1 MTQTLPE
8 ARPVMSEVS
17 PENQFPTDVESD
29 WKPPAPPVM
38 QRPPRPAAQTPPV
51 EPPTQL
57 DPVLGSASQG
67 MGSRP
72 VNAKSPP
79 NPILGRPLP
88 PGVAVAPPQVPV
100 PVPGSAASPQMPP
113 PTPA

>member
-1 MTQTLPE
+1 
-8 ARPVMSEVS
+8 MSEVS
-17 PENQFPTDVESD
+17 PENQFPTDLDSN
-29 WKPPAPPVM
+29 WQPPAPPVM

-79 NPILGRPLP
+79 NPILGRPKR
-88 PGVAVAPPQVPV
+88 
-100 PVPGSAASPQMPP
+100 
-113 PTPA
+113 